1 VIGVEARRQ
10 AKRRR
15 TLYAFLALVA
25 IPVVVLVALIV
36 NGGPGSSDRGG
47 SPGLVDVASSSG
59 VNFALFMLLATS
71 QFLLVV
77 VVALFAGDAVASEAQ
92 WGSLRYLLTRPIPRA
107 RLLRTKL
114 VVASAYAAAAVVLV
128 PLASLAMGAVAFGW
142 SSVQTP
148 LAGALGVNT
157 GLSRL
162 TLGTAYVVATQAVV
176 VALAFWFS
184 TLTDAPLSAVGGA
197 VVLIVVSE
205 ILDQVS
211 ALGTLRNGL
220 PTHYWLAWLD
230 LLRDPVDTGQMT
242 TGLLELLPWVVVPL
256 LLAFRHFGRK
266 DILS

>member
-1 VIGVEARRQ
+1 VIGVEIRRQ

-15 TLYAFLALVA
+15 TVYSFLALIA
-25 IPVVVLVALIV
+25 IPTIVMVALLT
-36 NGGPGSSDRGG
+36 NGGPPAEGRR
-47 SPGLVDVASSSG
+47 PELVDVAQASAL
-59 VNFALFMLLATS
+59 NFALFMLLATS

-77 VVALFAGDAVASEAQ
+77 VVSLFAGDAVASEAQ
-92 WGSLRYLLTRPIPRA
+92 WGSLRYLLTRPIPRF

-114 VVASAYAAAAVVLV
+114 VVAAGYATAAVLFV
-128 PLASLAMGAVAFGW
+128 PLVSLGMGTVAFGW

-162 TLGTAYVVATQAVV
+162 ALGTGYVVACMAVV
-176 VALAFWFS
+176 VALAFLFS
-184 TLTDAPLSAVGGA
+184 TMTDQPLTAVGGA
-197 VVLIVVSE
+197 AVLVVVSE

-211 ALGTLRNGL
+211 ALGSVRQYL

-230 LLRDPVDTGQMT
+230 LLVDPVDATHMT
-242 TGLLELLPWVVVPL
+242 RGLLEMLPWVAVPL
-256 LLAFRHFGRK
+256 GLAFWNFRRK

>member
-1 VIGVEARRQ
+1 VIGVELRRQ
-10 AKRRR
+10 ASRRR
-15 TLYAFLALVA
+15 TTVSFLALLA
-25 IPVVVLVALIV
+25 IPTIVLLALV
-36 NGGPGSSDRGG
+36 FGGGPGDRGG
-47 SPGLVDVASSSG
+47 PPELVDVASSSAL
-59 VNFALFMLLATS
+59 NFALFLLVATS

-92 WGSLRYLLTRPIPRA
+92 WGSLRYLLTRPIARA

-114 VVASAYAAAAVVLV
+114 VVATLYSLAAVLTV
-128 PLASLAMGAVAFGW
+128 PLASVAMGTVAFGW
-142 SSVQTP
+142 SAVQTP

-162 TLGTAYVVATQAVV
+162 TLATAYVVATQAVV

-197 VVLIVVSE
+197 VVLVVVSE
-205 ILDQVS
+205 ILDQVT
-211 ALGTLRNGL
+211 ALGSLRSGL

-230 LLRDPVDTGQMT
+230 LLVDPVNTGQMT
-242 TGLLELLPWVVVPL
+242 KGLLQILPWVVAPL
-256 LLAFRHFGRK
+256 LLAFRHFSRK

>member
-1 VIGVEARRQ
+1 MIGVELRRQ
-10 AKRRR
+10 ARRRR
-15 TLYAFLALVA
+15 TLYSFVALAAIPLVVLTAFL
-25 IPVVVLVALIV
+25 V
-36 NGGPGSSDRGG
+36 NGPADTGRTP
-47 SPGLVDVASSSG
+47 PELVDVASRG
-59 VNFALFMLLATS
+59 GLNFAIFLLLATS

-107 RLLRTKL
+107 RLLGVKL
-114 VVASAYAAAAVVLV
+114 LVASLYSAAAVVTV
-128 PLASLAMGAVAFGW
+128 PLVALAAGTTAFGW
-142 SSVQTP
+142 TAVQTP
-148 LAGALGVNT
+148 LDGALGVNT

-162 TLGTAYVVATQAVV
+162 VLATGYVMATMAVV
-176 VALAFWFS
+176 VAVAFLFS

-197 VVLIVVSE
+197 VVFVVVCE

-211 ALGTLRNGL
+211 ALGSLRQGL

-230 LLRDPVDTGQMT
+230 LLVDPVSTGSMT
-242 TGLLELLPWVVVPL
+242 RGLLEMLPWVVVPL

>member
-1 VIGVEARRQ
+1 VIGVEVRRQ

-15 TLYAFLALVA
+15 TLYSFLALIA
-25 IPVVVLVALIV
+25 IPVIVMTALLA
-36 NGGPGSSDRGG
+36 NGGASGRGG
-47 SPGLVDVASSSG
+47 PPELVDVASSSAL
-59 VNFALFMLLATS
+59 NFALFMLLATS

-77 VVALFAGDAVASEAQ
+77 VVSLFAGDSVASEGQ

-114 VVASAYAAAAVVLV
+114 VVAAMYSAAAVVLV
-128 PLASLAMGAVAFGW
+128 PLASVAMGTIAFGW

-162 TLGTAYVVATQAVV
+162 ALGTGYVVATMAVV
-176 VALAFWFS
+176 VALAFLFS
-184 TLTDAPLSAVGGA
+184 TMTDAPLTAVGGA
-197 VVLIVVSE
+197 VVLVVVSE

-211 ALGTLRNGL
+211 ALGSIRTGL

-230 LLRDPVDTGQMT
+230 LLVDPVDATHMA
-242 TGLLELLPWVVVPL
+242 TGLLEMVPWVVIPL
-256 LLAFRHFGRK
+256 GLAFRNFSRK
-266 DILS
+266 DVLS

>member
-1 VIGVEARRQ
+1 MIGVELQRQ

-15 TLYAFLALVA
+15 TLYAFLALLA
-25 IPVVVLVALIV
+25 IPAIVMTALLV
-36 NGGPGSSDRGG
+36 NGGPDTGNG
-47 SPGLVDVASSSG
+47 PPQLVDVASSSG
-59 VNFALFMLLATS
+59 LNFALFMLLATS

-114 VVASAYAAAAVVLV
+114 VVAGLYAGAAVVLV
-128 PLASLAMGAVAFGW
+128 PLASLAMGTMAFGW
-142 SSVQTP
+142 SAVQTP

-157 GLSRL
+157 GLGRL
-162 TLGTAYVVATQAVV
+162 ALGSAYVVATMAVV
-176 VALAFWFS
+176 TALAFWFS

-197 VVLIVVSE
+197 VVLVVVSE

-211 ALGTLRNGL
+211 ALGTIRNGL

-230 LLRDPVDTGQMT
+230 LLVDPVDASHMT
-242 TGLLELLPWVVVPL
+242 TGLLQMLPWVVVPL
-256 LLAFRHFGRK
+256 LLAFRHFARK
-266 DILS
+266 DVLS

>member
-1 VIGVEARRQ
+1 VIGVEVQRQ

-25 IPVVVLVALIV
+25 IPLVVMTALLV
-36 NGGPGSSDRGG
+36 NGPPDRPGER
-47 SPGLVDVASSSG
+47 PELVDVASSSAL
-59 VNFALFMLLATS
+59 NFALFMLLATS

-77 VVALFAGDAVASEAQ
+77 VVSLFAGDAIASEGQ
-92 WGSLRYLLTRPIPRA
+92 WGSLRYLLTRPIPRF

-114 VVASAYAAAAVVLV
+114 VVAGLYSTAAVLLV
-128 PLASLAMGAVAFGW
+128 PLASLVMGTIAFGW

-162 TLGTAYVVATQAVV
+162 ALGTAYVVATMAVV
-176 VALAFWFS
+176 VSLSFLFS
-184 TLTDAPLSAVGGA
+184 TMTDAPLTAVGGA
-197 VVLIVVSE
+197 VVLVVVSE

-211 ALGTLRNGL
+211 ALGSIRSGL

-230 LLRDPVDTGQMT
+230 LLVDPVDATKMT
-242 TGLLELLPWVVVPL
+242 TGLLEMLPWVVVPL
-256 LLAFRHFGRK
+256 VLAFWSFRRK
-266 DILS
+266 DVLS

>member
-1 VIGVEARRQ
+1 MIGVEIRRQ

-15 TLYAFLALVA
+15 TLYSFLALVA
-25 IPVVVLVALIV
+25 IPSIVMTALLV
-36 NGGPGSSDRGG
+36 NGGPTDRGG
-47 SPGLVDVASSSG
+47 PPELVDVASAG
-59 VNFALFMLLATS
+59 ALNFALFMLLATS

-77 VVALFAGDAVASEAQ
+77 VVSLFAGDAVASEGQ

-114 VVASAYAAAAVVLV
+114 VVASLYAGAAVLLV
-128 PLASLAMGAVAFGW
+128 PLASVAMGTLAFGW
-142 SSVQTP
+142 TAVQTP

-162 TLGTAYVVATQAVV
+162 ALGTGYVVATMAVV
-176 VALAFWFS
+176 VALAFLFS
-184 TLTDAPLSAVGGA
+184 TMTDAPLSAVGGA
-197 VVLIVVSE
+197 VVFVVVSE

-211 ALGTLRNGL
+211 ALGSLRDGL

-230 LLRDPVDTGQMT
+230 LLVDPVDASTMT
-242 TGLLELLPWVVVPL
+242 TGLLQMVPWVVVPL
-256 LLAFRHFGRK
+256 ALAFWNFSRK

>member
-1 VIGVEARRQ
+1 MIGVELRRQ

-15 TLYAFLALVA
+15 TTYAFLALLA
-25 IPVVVLVALIV
+25 IPAIVMTALLV
-36 NGGPGSSDRGG
+36 NGGPAAPNGRN

-59 VNFALFMLLATS
+59 LNFALFMLLATS

-114 VVASAYAAAAVVLV
+114 LVAALYAGAAVLLV
-128 PLASLAMGAVAFGW
+128 PIASLAMGSVAFGW

-157 GLSRL
+157 GLGRL
-162 TLGTAYVVATQAVV
+162 TLATAYVLAAMAVV
-176 VALAFWFS
+176 AALAFWFS

-197 VVLIVVSE
+197 VVFVVVSE
-205 ILDQVS
+205 ILDQVA
-211 ALGTLRNGL
+211 ALGQLRNAL

-230 LLRDPVDTGQMT
+230 LLIDPINARQMT
-242 TGLLELLPWVVVPL
+242 IGLVQMLPWVVFPL
-256 LLAFRHFGRK
+256 LLAFRHFGKK

>member
-1 VIGVEARRQ
+1 VIGVEVRRQ

-15 TLYAFLALVA
+15 TLYSFLALVA
-25 IPVVVLVALIV
+25 IPVIVMTALLV
-36 NGGPGSSDRGG
+36 NGGPGPEGRQ
-47 SPGLVDVASSSG
+47 PELVDVASASG
-59 VNFALFMLLATS
+59 LNFALFMLLATS

-77 VVALFAGDAVASEAQ
+77 VVSLFAGDAVASEGQ

-114 VVASAYAAAAVVLV
+114 VVASLYATAAVLV
-128 PLASLAMGAVAFGW
+128 VPVASLVMGAIAFGW
-142 SSVQTP
+142 SAVQTP

-162 TLGTAYVVATQAVV
+162 ALGTGYVVATMTVV
-176 VALAFWFS
+176 IALAFLFS
-184 TLTDAPLSAVGGA
+184 TMTDSPLTAVGGA
-197 VVLIVVSE
+197 VVLVVVSE

-211 ALGTLRNGL
+211 ALGSLRSGL

-230 LLRDPVDTGQMT
+230 LLVDPVDASRMT
-242 TGLLELLPWVVVPL
+242 TGLLQMVPWVVVPL
-256 LLAFRHFGRK
+256 ALAFRSFSRK

>member
-1 VIGVEARRQ
+1 MIGVEIRRQ

-15 TLYAFLALVA
+15 TLYSFLALVA
-25 IPVVVLVALIV
+25 IPSIVMTALLV
-36 NGGPGSSDRGG
+36 NGGPTDRGG
-47 SPGLVDVASSSG
+47 PPELVDVASAG
-59 VNFALFMLLATS
+59 ALNFALFMLLATS

-77 VVALFAGDAVASEAQ
+77 VVSLFAGDAVASEGQ

-114 VVASAYAAAAVVLV
+114 VVASLYAGAAVVLV
-128 PLASLAMGAVAFGW
+128 PLASVAMGTVAFGW
-142 SSVQTP
+142 TAVQTP

-162 TLGTAYVVATQAVV
+162 ALGTGYVVATMAVV
-176 VALAFWFS
+176 VALAFLFS
-184 TLTDAPLSAVGGA
+184 TMTDAPLSAVGGA
-197 VVLIVVSE
+197 VVFVVVSE

-211 ALGTLRNGL
+211 ALGSLRDGL

-230 LLRDPVDTGQMT
+230 LLVDPVDASAMT
-242 TGLLELLPWVVVPL
+242 TGLLQMVPWVVVPL
-256 LLAFRHFGRK
+256 ALAFWNFSRK